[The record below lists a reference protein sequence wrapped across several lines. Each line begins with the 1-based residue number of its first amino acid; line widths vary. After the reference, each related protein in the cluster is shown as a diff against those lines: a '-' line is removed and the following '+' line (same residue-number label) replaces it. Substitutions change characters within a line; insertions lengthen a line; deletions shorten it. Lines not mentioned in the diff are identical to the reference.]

1 MRVILFIGHHKV
13 GSSAL
18 QHYLARNA
26 PALLRQGILYPAIEA
41 AGMRRLQSRVAA
53 AIAGPLHINIREA
66 HNALAFS
73 MMSDITG
80 KSVPSLHTDLPN
92 TDTMLANISSQI
104 DRCQPHTVILASEV
118 MANFYNVGTATI
130 KRLLANFSGA
140 DLTVTATLRRVDD
153 YLVSWQGQRLR
164 FGHAPPRLSDGG
176 MSGGIHFNY
185 RKMIKPWADTC
196 EDATWHLCNYADVVA
211 AGGSV
216 PHFFNTNSLPLTI
229 NNTAEARVN
238 TGLHRALIEIARRG
252 NTELEK
258 GTAQTL
264 LQGLRTLGGQL
275 DLPDTSDIE
284 LYGAPRRTKIFNRFA
299 PVQAYLSDFV
309 GHPFFPDI
317 DDILIPRPV
326 PEDLA
331 NAQALTQ
338 IRARHLAGFPE
349 PVRDWLMQL
358 ALQATT

>member
-18 QHYLARNA
+18 QRYLARNA

-41 AGMRRLQSRVAA
+41 TGMQRLRSRIAA
-53 AIAGPLHINIREA
+53 AMTDPLHVNIREA

-80 KSVPSLHTDLPN
+80 KPVPALHTNLPS
-92 TDTMLANISSQI
+92 TDTMLANIRTQI
-104 DRCQPHTVILASEV
+104 DRHRPHTVILASEV
-118 MANFYNVGTATI
+118 MANFGSMETTLI
-130 KRLLANFSGA
+130 TRLLANFAGA
-140 DLTVTATLRRVDD
+140 DVTVTATLRRVDD
-153 YLVSWQGQRLR
+153 YQVSWLGQRLR
-164 FGHAPPRLSDGG
+164 FGHTPPRLSNGVINN
-176 MSGGIHFNY
+176 GIHFNY
-185 RKMIKPWADTC
+185 HKMIKPWADTC
-196 EDATWHLCNYADVVA
+196 EGATWHLRNYADVVA

-216 PHFFNTNSLPLTI
+216 PDFFATNSLPLTI
-229 NNTAEARVN
+229 HNTAEAQIN

-252 NTELEK
+252 NIELEN
-258 GTAQTL
+258 GAAQTL
-264 LQGLRTLGGQL
+264 LQRLMNLGGQL
-275 DLPDTSDIE
+275 DLPNTSDIE
-284 LYGAPRRTKIFNRFA
+284 LYGASARANIFNRFA
-299 PVQAYLSDFV
+299 PVQEYLSDFV
-309 GHPFFPDI
+309 GHPFFSDI

-338 IRARHLAGFPE
+338 IRARHSADFPE

-358 ALQATT
+358 AL

>member
-18 QHYLARNA
+18 QRYLAKNA
-26 PALLRQGILYPAIEA
+26 PALLRRGILYPAIEA
-41 AGMRRLQSRVAA
+41 TGMRRLRSRIAA
-53 AIAGPLHINIREA
+53 AMTDPLHINIREA

-80 KSVPSLHTDLPN
+80 KQVPALHTNLPT

-104 DRCQPHTVILASEV
+104 DRYQPHTVILASEV
-118 MANFYNVGTATI
+118 MANFSNMGTAPIT
-130 KRLLANFSGA
+130 RLLANFAGA
-140 DLTVTATLRRVDD
+140 DVTVTATLRRVDD
-153 YLVSWQGQRLR
+153 YLVSWLGQRLR
-164 FGHAPPRLSDGG
+164 FGHTPPRLSNGVINN
-176 MSGGIHFNY
+176 GIHFNY
-185 RKMIKPWADTC
+185 HKMIKPWADTC
-196 EDATWHLCNYADVVA
+196 EGATWHLRNYADVVA

-216 PHFFNTNSLPLTI
+216 PDFFVTNYLPLTI
-229 NNTAEARVN
+229 SNTAEARVN

-252 NTELEK
+252 NVELEN
-258 GTAQTL
+258 GAAQTL
-264 LQGLRTLGGQL
+264 LQRLMNLGGQL

-284 LYGAPRRTKIFNRFA
+284 LYGASARANIFNRFA
-299 PVQAYLSDFV
+299 PVQEYLSDFV

-338 IRARHLAGFPE
+338 IRARHSADFPE

-358 ALQATT
+358 AL

>member
-18 QHYLARNA
+18 QRYLAKNA

-41 AGMRRLQSRVAA
+41 TGMRRLRSRIAA
-53 AIAGPLHINIREA
+53 AMTDPLHANIREA
-66 HNALAFS
+66 HNALAFG

-80 KSVPSLHTDLPN
+80 KPVPALHTNLPS
-92 TDTMLANISSQI
+92 TDTMLTNISSQI
-104 DRCQPHTVILASEV
+104 DRYQPHTVILASEV
-118 MANFYNVGTATI
+118 MANFSNMGTAPI
-130 KRLLANFSGA
+130 ARLLANFAGA
-140 DLTVTATLRRVDD
+140 DVTVTATLRRVDD
-153 YLVSWQGQRLR
+153 YMVSWLGQRLR
-164 FGHAPPRLSDGG
+164 FGHTPPRLSNGG

-185 RKMIKPWADTC
+185 HKMIKPWADTC

-216 PHFFNTNSLPLTI
+216 HHFFNTNSLPLSI

-252 NTELEK
+252 NAELEK

-264 LQGLRTLGGQL
+264 LQGLRALGGQL

-299 PVQAYLSDFV
+299 PVHAYLSDFV

-317 DDILIPRPV
+317 NDMLIPRPV
-326 PEDLA
+326 SENLA
-331 NAQALTQ
+331 NEQALIQ
-338 IRARHLAGFPE
+338 IRARHLAAFPE
-349 PVRDWLMQL
+349 PVREWLMKFTQ
-358 ALQATT
+358 

>member
-18 QHYLARNA
+18 QRYLAKSA

-41 AGMRRLQSRVAA
+41 TGMQRLRSRIAVAMTD
-53 AIAGPLHINIREA
+53 PLHVNIREA

-80 KSVPSLHTDLPN
+80 KPVPALHANLPT

-104 DRCQPHTVILASEV
+104 DRYQPHTVILASEV
-118 MANFYNVGTATI
+118 MANFSNVGTATI

-185 RKMIKPWADTC
+185 HKMIKPWADTC

-216 PHFFNTNSLPLTI
+216 PHFFNTNALPLTI

-252 NTELEK
+252 NAELEK
-258 GTAQTL
+258 GAAQTL
-264 LQGLRTLGGQL
+264 LQGLRALGGQL

-284 LYGAPRRTKIFNRFA
+284 LYGAKGRADIFDRFA
-299 PVQAYLSDFV
+299 LVHEYLSDFV

-317 DDILIPRPV
+317 DNILVQRPV
-326 PEDLA
+326 LEDLA
-331 NAQALTQ
+331 NSQALAQ
-338 IRARHLAGFPE
+338 IRASHLEKFPE
-349 PVRDWLMQL
+349 PARNWLMQL
-358 ALQATT
+358 AM